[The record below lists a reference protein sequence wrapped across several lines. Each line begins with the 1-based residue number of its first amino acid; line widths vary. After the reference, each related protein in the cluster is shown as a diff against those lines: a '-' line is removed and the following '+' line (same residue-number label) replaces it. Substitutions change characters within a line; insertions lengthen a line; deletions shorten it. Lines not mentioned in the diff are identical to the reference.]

1 MAAFESPG
9 VVPGSFPAFY
19 EHLKDQLTFPLS
31 WEKSRARSFRAWRR
45 AARSKVEEFLIQP
58 VDTTRF
64 DPEIIDDQAADGHRR
79 RSLVFNVTQYS
90 RVHAT
95 MLLPNGPGPFPAVL
109 LLHDHGSKF
118 DIGKEKLIRP
128 WYDDTRLESARSWA
142 DEMYGGRFV
151 GDELVARGYAVL
163 CVDALGW
170 GDRSGL
176 SADGQ
181 QALASNFFN
190 LGSSMAGLV
199 AREDLRAAAFLA
211 SLPEVDAK
219 RISAVGFSMGGFRA
233 WQVAALSDHISAA
246 VAVSCMTTVREMMV
260 PSPFT
265 DLGQS
270 AFFMQH
276 PGLNRH
282 LDMPDVASIA
292 APKPLLFFNGED
304 DPAFAGAGVTAAYA
318 KMRTVWASQRAA
330 GHLGTKSWPGLG
342 HVFAREMQDEAFAW
356 LDRQGR

>member
-1 MAAFESPG
+1 M
-9 VVPGSFPAFY
+9 PGSFPAFY
-19 EHLKDQLTFPLS
+19 EQLKDQLTFPLS
-31 WEKSRARSFRAWRR
+31 WEKSRSRSFRAWQRT
-45 AARSKVEEFLIQP
+45 ARGKVEEFLFQP

-64 DPEIIDDQAADGHRR
+64 DPEIIDDRAADGHRR

-90 RVHAT
+90 RVRAK

-118 DIGKEKLIRP
+118 DIGKEKLIQP

-211 SLPEVDAK
+211 DLPEVDAE
-219 RISAVGFSMGGFRA
+219 RISAVGFSMVDSEPGR
-233 WQVAALSDHISAA
+233 
-246 VAVSCMTTVREMMV
+246 
-260 PSPFT
+260 SPPCRIT
-265 DLGQS
+265 SPRL
-270 AFFMQH
+270 
-276 PGLNRH
+276 
-282 LDMPDVASIA
+282 
-292 APKPLLFFNGED
+292 
-304 DPAFAGAGVTAAYA
+304 
-318 KMRTVWASQRAA
+318 
-330 GHLGTKSWPGLG
+330 
-342 HVFAREMQDEAFAW
+342 
-356 LDRQGR
+356 